1 MAVPNEQD
9 VPSFLLELGDAC
21 RLFLAADVRFG
32 GGGLWALVPLQATG
46 PNVEAPH
53 AVQVN
58 QPCGDAV
65 VQGVWRVHFETLEH
79 AQHVV
84 AVAFDPDFSEPLPE
98 FVFAF
103 QRLDAFLFVEGRPN
117 FGPGAG
123 GHHVL
128 QPVLFGDLLAGGDD
142 LDLVAAA
149 QRLTQRDKFV
159 VHLGANALRPHF
171 GVDAEG
177 KVQRGGAGRQ
187 GDQVS
192 CWREDVDFF

>member
-1 MAVPNEQD
+1 MDFDAATHRDEPKHVVPRNGVATRRQTVVERVLAVSDEQD
-9 VPSFLLELGDAC
+9 IPRFLLELGDAG

-32 GGGLWALVPLQATG
+32 GGGLWALVPLQATR

-65 VQGVWRVHFETLEH
+65 VQGVWRVDLEPLEH
-79 AQHVV
+79 AEHVV
-84 AVAFDPDFSEPLPE
+84 AVAFDAHFAEPLPE

-117 FGPGAG
+117 FGPRAG

-128 QPVLFGDLLAGGDD
+128 QPILFGDLLAGGDD

-149 QRLTQRDKFV
+149 QRLAQRD
-159 VHLGANALRPHF
+159 
-171 GVDAEG
+171 
-177 KVQRGGAGRQ
+177 
-187 GDQVS
+187 
-192 CWREDVDFF
+192 